1 MAQIKKPEVREAIL
15 QAAFELFS
23 RKGYTTTTMAQIA
36 RTANMTVA
44 NLYVYFD
51 SKLLLFYEIYKPW
64 LQEQLLTL
72 QESVNRLRT
81 PRAKL
86 HRIIIGVWR
95 DIPSHDN
102 HFANAMIEALASAPV
117 DTKKPGNVLEH
128 AEKFIYDMMVE
139 CLPEEKRVRF
149 NQQLFVHIIWMAFDG
164 FVNNRRINDVRDM
177 NEIAEMMTELLLGP
191 PELAI

>member
-23 RKGYTTTTMAQIA
+23 RKGYTTTTMAEIA

-51 SKLLLFYEIYKPW
+51 SKLLIFYEIYSPW
-64 LQEQLLTL
+64 LIEQLQSLKD
-72 QESVNRLRT
+72 SVNRLRT

-86 HRIIIGVWR
+86 HRIIIGVWS

-102 HFANAMIEALASAPV
+102 FFANAMIEALASAPSG
-117 DTKKPGNVLEH
+117 TIKPDNLLEY
-128 AEKFIYDMMVE
+128 AEKFIYEMMQE
-139 CLPEEKRVRF
+139 CLPEEKRERF
-149 NQQLFVHIIWMAFDG
+149 DQHLFTHIIWMAFDG
-164 FVNNRRINDVRDM
+164 FVINRRINDVRDM
-177 NEIAEMMTELLLGP
+177 NKIAEMMTNLLLGP
-191 PELAI
+191 PNTAQ

>member
-23 RKGYTTTTMAQIA
+23 RKGYTKTTMAQIA

-51 SKLLLFYEIYKPW
+51 SKLLIFYEIYKPW
-64 LQEQLLTL
+64 LQEQLSTL
-72 QESVNRLRT
+72 HESVNRLRT

-102 HFANAMIEALASAPV
+102 HFANAMIEALASAPAG
-117 DTKKPGNVLEH
+117 TKKPGNLLEY
-128 AEKFIYDMMVE
+128 AEKFIYDMMIE
-139 CLPEEKRVRF
+139 CLPVEKQARF
-149 NQQLFVHIIWMAFDG
+149 NQQLFAHIIWMAFDG
-164 FVNNRRINDVRDM
+164 FVINRRINDVRDM

-191 PELAI
+191 AEVPA

>member
-64 LQEQLLTL
+64 LQEQLATL

-102 HFANAMIEALASAPV
+102 HFANAMIEALASSPV
-117 DTKKPGNVLEH
+117 GTKKPGNLLEY
-128 AEKFIYDMMVE
+128 AEKFIYDMMIE
-139 CLPEEKRVRF
+139 CLPEKKRARF
-149 NQQLFVHIIWMAFDG
+149 NQQLFTHIIWMAFDG
-164 FVNNRRINDVRDM
+164 FVINRRINDVRDM

-191 PELAI
+191 PATSI